1 MRPAEYDKDVR
12 GVLKPFSTGPRNCIG
27 KHLAYAEIRVI
38 LAKILCEFDLE
49 LMPQSVG
56 WTEGLKIFG
65 VWEKTPLMVRFN
77 RAG

>member
-1 MRPAEYDKDVR
+1 M
-12 GVLKPFSTGPRNCIG
+12 
-27 KHLAYAEIRVI
+27 I

-49 LMPQSVG
+49 LMPESVG
-56 WTEGLKIFG
+56 WMEGLKIFG